1 MLINRHAQPRPRF
14 ARKTNSLCA
23 AISMS
28 MLALSANTLAQP
40 AEPGIEEVIVT
51 GSFIRRSE
59 GLNAASPVTQLSAE
73 DLESQGTVNM
83 AQVVQ
88 NLTFNNGTA
97 VTNSIQGV
105 TSTTST
111 FNLRGLGSRA
121 TLTLIDSKRI
131 ATDNVQSML
140 PASALQRIEV
150 VTDGAA
156 ALYGTD
162 AVAGVVNLI
171 PYKSYDGFK
180 VEYFEEG
187 DSRGDYRKVET
198 SFLGGKSFGDV
209 DLVFAGSFVDAGALE
224 WGERPDYVKSGLTHN
239 GGSNPGNFLVPRRDA
254 NGNFTGV
261 SGSRVDPS
269 CGFKTEPDQVS
280 NGNNPWGN
288 PLSGR
293 CFMSFGDTRDFQPEF
308 DTSSLYGN
316 LNWDISSDV
325 TFYSQVIWNRQ
336 VTRNRN
342 NTGNPGARTADLPIV
357 RGELPGNNFRAR
369 TSTGADLFAEPRRD
383 SSGAI
388 VLDGYGRPLP
398 LRDASGKVVFAND
411 RFASIASNPSGGVP
425 FSEDVSINGSQW
437 LPFGKPEANT
447 IPTAMQQYGHI
458 QKNHGDRRALRFS
471 TGVDFAVP
479 MLEGWQGSANYV
491 YSHYDDLSNNTQQF
505 SLGAV
510 AQGLNCDVINDVNSC
525 FNPFGATDPKF
536 RTPQHV
542 ADAIFTQDQVD
553 NRDQLQTFD
562 LILNGNVPLGGFEL
576 PGGAIAM
583 AAGYQRR
590 EETDKDGPTATSI
603 KNDQLIGV
611 QALPRSQSRT
621 SDSWFAEL
629 AFPILTNLELSAAVR
644 DESFST
650 GQGAVVDK
658 FGLVYVPTDWLS
670 LRATMGEAFIVP
682 TLAQLNS
689 PEVCGLSNV
698 DDLFSPFQGFITSC
712 RTGNP
717 NLFSE
722 SSESLSFGVDLSLL
736 DNLTWSITWSETD
749 FVDRIVS
756 TTTQDIIRSD
766 YRNFRQATGFNA
778 TDANPYPALQQLQA
792 WMNDPRSDKRI
803 VRNASDITT
812 PDRILQSD
820 SNASSMLVRAWDTQI
835 DYGFSLDDVG
845 LNGWGNID
853 MQLQATYV
861 DTYTFQL
868 AVDLPAR
875 EAVGRQNNDYG
886 AVPTIP
892 QIRANLRINWSLGNH
907 TVSATT
913 RYIDEVIFDASEFS
927 FQQFFP
933 GAEWGGPTDKLRTW
947 TQLDMFYSYRGF
959 EAFGSEFNFSVGARN
974 LTDRMPQKTGMI
986 AGVAAESQDVLG
998 RVVYARM
1005 NVNFR

>member
-1 MLINRHAQPRPRF
+1 MLISSHGLMRPRF
-14 ARKTNSLCA
+14 IRNTNALCVA
-23 AISMS
+23 VSMS
-28 MLALSANTLAQP
+28 MCALSTTTLAQTGTP
-40 AEPGIEEVIVT
+40 EVEEVVVT

-59 GLNAASPVTQLSAE
+59 GLNAASPVIQLSAE
-73 DLESQGTVNM
+73 DLEAQGTVNM

-105 TSTTST
+105 TSTTSS

-121 TLTLIDSKRI
+121 TLTLIDGKRI
-131 ATDNVQSML
+131 ATNNVQSML

-171 PYKSYDGFK
+171 PYSSYDGVK

-187 DSRGDYRKVET
+187 DSRGDYRKVES
-198 SFLGGKSFGDV
+198 SFLAGRSFGNV
-209 DLVFAGSFVDAGALE
+209 DLVVAGSFVDASALE
-224 WGERPDYVKSGLTHN
+224 WGERPEYVKSGLTHN

-254 NGNFTGV
+254 NGDFTGT
-261 SGSRVDPS
+261 SSSRVDPS
-269 CGFKTEPDQVS
+269 CGFQTQPDQVS
-280 NGNNPWGN
+280 DGNNAWGN
-288 PLSGR
+288 PLGGR

-316 LNWDISSDV
+316 LNWDVSPDI
-325 TFYSQVIWNRQ
+325 TFRSQVIWNRQ
-336 VTRNRN
+336 ITRNRN
-342 NTGNPGARTADLPIV
+342 NTGNPGARTADIPVV

-369 TSTGADLFAEPRRD
+369 TSTGADLFAEPLRD

-388 VLDGYGRPLP
+388 ILDGYGRPLP
-398 LRDASGKVVFAND
+398 LRNASGQVQFANN
-411 RFASIASNPSGGVP
+411 RFASINSDPLGGVP
-425 FSEDVSINGSQW
+425 FNEDVNINGSQW

-447 IPTAMQQYGHI
+447 IPTEMQKYGHI
-458 QKNHGDRRALRFS
+458 QMNHGDRRALRFA
-471 TGVDFAVP
+471 TGLDFPVP
-479 MLEGWQGSANYV
+479 MLEGWQGTANYV
-491 YSHYDDLSNNTQQF
+491 YSHYDNVGNSTQQF
-505 SLGAV
+505 SLGAL
-510 AQGLNCDVINDVNSC
+510 AQGLNCDVVTDVNSC
-525 FNPFGATDPKF
+525 FNPFGATEARF

-542 ADAIFTQDQVD
+542 ADAIFTQDQLD
-553 NRDQLQTFD
+553 DRDSLQTFD
-562 LILNGNVPLGGFEL
+562 IIFTGDVPLGNFEL

-590 EETDKDGPTATSI
+590 EESDKNGPTATSI
-603 KNDQLIGV
+603 RNDQLIGV
-611 QALPRSQSRT
+611 QALPTSQSRT

-629 AFPILTNLELSAAVR
+629 AFPVLENLELSAAVR

-698 DDLFSPFQGFITSC
+698 DDLFSQFQGFITSC

-722 SSESLSFGVDLSLL
+722 TSDSLSFGIDLALL
-736 DNLTWSITWSETD
+736 DNLTWSLTWSETD

-766 YRNFRQATGFNA
+766 YRNFRNATGFNP
-778 TDANPYPALQQLQA
+778 TDANPYPTLAQLES

-803 VRNASDITT
+803 IRNVADIST

-835 DYGFSLDDVG
+835 DYDFSLDD
-845 LNGWGNID
+845 LRLDGWGNIS

-861 DTYTFQL
+861 DTYSFQL
-868 AVDLPAR
+868 ADDLPVM
-875 EAVGRQNNDYG
+875 EAVGRQNNDFG

-892 QIRANLRINWSLGNH
+892 KIRANLRINWSLGNH
-907 TVSATT
+907 TVSTTT
-913 RYIDEVIFDASEFS
+913 RFIDEVSFDANEFS
-927 FQQFFP
+927 FQRFFP
-933 GAEWGGPTDKLRTW
+933 GAEWGGPTESLRAW
-947 TQLDMFYSYRGF
+947 TQLDMFYSYRGL
-959 EAFGSEFNFSVGARN
+959 EMFGSEINLSVGARN

-998 RVVYARM
+998 RVFYGRM
-1005 NVNFR
+1005 NFNF